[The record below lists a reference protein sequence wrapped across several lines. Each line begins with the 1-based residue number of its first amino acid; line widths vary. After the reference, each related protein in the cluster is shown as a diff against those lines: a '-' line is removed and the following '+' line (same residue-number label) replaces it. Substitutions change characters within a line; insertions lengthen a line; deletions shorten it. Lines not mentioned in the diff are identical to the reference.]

1 MPMLGYKRGAL
12 CTTDIDK
19 DHGKVPLSGALR
31 VQTSLTHEA
40 KVVILEPNT
49 GFLFPDI
56 TGCDM
61 VLYFRKLAQS

>member
-40 KVVILEPNT
+40 YTAGLCN
-49 GFLFPDI
+49 
-56 TGCDM
+56 
-61 VLYFRKLAQS
+61 KLSFKNGRPCRDQVSH